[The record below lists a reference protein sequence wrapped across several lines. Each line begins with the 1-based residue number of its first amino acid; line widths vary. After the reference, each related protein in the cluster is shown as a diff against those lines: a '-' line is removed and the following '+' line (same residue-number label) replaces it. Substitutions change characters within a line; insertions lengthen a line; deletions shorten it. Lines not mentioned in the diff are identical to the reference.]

1 MKKKIVSMILCAAL
15 AGSML
20 TGCGEKKE
28 EDNKELV
35 LYTWE
40 GLFPQE
46 VLTDFEDET
55 GIRIISSNFDSNE
68 TMFEKVQQSD
78 GKDYDL
84 VIGDDYI
91 IEQIVNNG
99 LAKELDKE
107 KLKNYDNINPLY
119 QSQFY
124 DPENKYTIPHGAGIP
139 LIVYDPEQVDF
150 EIQGYEDLWNPAL
163 EDKIATI
170 ASYRAVEGMVL
181 LTMGKSMN
189 EQDPA
194 VIKESGEKLKE
205 LAPNI
210 RMIQDTN
217 TQNALLNG
225 EASVGILYTSQVIAA
240 LAENPD
246 LKVVYPKEGLG
257 FGIMNFFIL
266 KNAPDTEE
274 AYAFL
279 DYILEPEVAAKCF
292 DFVGY
297 YCTNKAADELV
308 NPDLVVP
315 DSVTKGEII
324 QNVSAEAEEVYNQNW
339 TEFKAA
345 CD

>member
-194 VIKESGEKLKE
+194 VIKEAGEKLKE

-257 FGIMNFFIL
+257 FGIMNFFIP

-324 QNVSAEAEEVYNQNW
+324 QNISAEAEEVYNQNW

>member
-257 FGIMNFFIL
+257 IWNYELLHSEKCAGYRRSLRIFGLYFRAGSSCKML
-266 KNAPDTEE
+266 
-274 AYAFL
+274 
-279 DYILEPEVAAKCF
+279 
-292 DFVGY
+292 
-297 YCTNKAADELV
+297 
-308 NPDLVVP
+308 
-315 DSVTKGEII
+315 
-324 QNVSAEAEEVYNQNW
+324 
-339 TEFKAA
+339 
-345 CD
+345 